1 MALSALHR
9 LQGLAPSHYDSQ
21 IKDFESQSKVLHTF
35 DFFNR
40 QRSQALH
47 TRFLMLSCASI
58 ELDLCDD
65 IELKG
70 KLRRYQ
76 VDHSEL
82 QLVER

>member
-1 MALSALHR
+1 MALSALHL

-21 IKDFESQSKVLHTF
+21 TKILEVKARSRTF

-65 IELKG
+65 IDLEG
-70 KLRRYQ
+70 KLCRYQ
-76 VDHSEL
+76 GDHSKL